1 MALSWTRVHE
11 VTSVLVDVT
20 LLMGAV
26 AAVLKFRLFNLL
38 GHRWHSTL
46 ECAHYEFPDRSILFT
61 ADYTV
66 TNRGQRPLRLRAVS
80 LRLVRVRRDGVLLL
94 ADETSPLAE
103 RVIRPSD
110 PGMRGNLQ
118 IEPGERTIFTLR
130 TTLADLP
137 DAVFVLCAL
146 DPVAK
151 RPFTTYRGFYSRWP
165 PTRRVTRRSGSQP
178 SSSDSGTGEAPN
190 SPESDAG

>member
-1 MALSWTRVHE
+1 MALSWAGAHD
-11 VTSVLVDVT
+11 VTGVLVDIT
-20 LLMGAV
+20 LLLGAV

-46 ECAHYEFPDRSILFT
+46 ECAHYDLPDRSILFT
-61 ADYTV
+61 ADYIV

-80 LRLVRVRRDGVLLL
+80 LRLVRTRREGVLLL
-94 ADETSPLAE
+94 ADETRPLAE

-130 TTLADLP
+130 ATLPELP

-146 DPVAK
+146 DPLAK
-151 RPFTTYRGFYSRWP
+151 RPFTTFRGFYSRWP
-165 PTRRVTRRSGSQP
+165 PSRRVSRRSGSQQ
-178 SSSDSGTGEAPN
+178 SSSDAAAGEAHDP
-190 SPESDAG
+190 PEHDAG